1 MDESPVPGLIVSRN
15 SMIARAGRGC
25 RRVIGVRRIV
35 AERKFDT
42 PTGRY
47 RRCQVPRA
55 AMMALWGRH
64 EKTTARGLLGGRP
77 G

>member
-1 MDESPVPGLIVSRN
+1 M
-15 SMIARAGRGC
+15 
-25 RRVIGVRRIV
+25 